1 MLLVMAVTNN
11 NKTRFTYVSLISYKI
26 MRCITRRL
34 SKNSNLSSVHVS
46 GKPLMSQV
54 RIGNLQSV
62 HSFIFL
68 LKQHFFLYSPGK
80 CWVSRASQRC
90 QSQMLEAEK
99 FNIVQREGGGL
110 RKDLCKRLFL
120 CQIKSVPNPFGQ
132 NCVTLFYCQGETP
145 RQRFPERSGNYLA
158 QWKKLRRL
166 DRLLVLLYAVSIPA
180 AKFHF
185 DKNEKR
191 TYQYYL

>member
-62 HSFIFL
+62 HCFIFL
-68 LKQHFFLYSPGK
+68 LKQHFFFILYSPGK

-90 QSQMLEAEK
+90 QSQMPEAEK
-99 FNIVQREGGGL
+99 FTIVQREGGGL

-132 NCVTLFYCQGETP
+132 NCIYDSFLLSRRNASTEVPGKIWKLFGSVEEIATLGPTTGVALCSVH
-145 RQRFPERSGNYLA
+145 SG
-158 QWKKLRRL
+158 
-166 DRLLVLLYAVSIPA
+166 
-180 AKFHF
+180 
-185 DKNEKR
+185 
-191 TYQYYL
+191 